1 MTRTI
6 RHSLTVAALLALG
19 ACAGTNYSVA
29 LSQACT
35 VYATALTDLAVLRA
49 QNRLS
54 ADQVAK
60 VEAVRSVA
68 TPLCTSPQSDPRSA
82 LAAVEKAMLNM
93 PKGN

>member
-1 MTRTI
+1 MTRI
-6 RHSLTVAALLALG
+6 FLLAALLALG
-19 ACAGTNYSVA
+19 ACATNYSVA

-35 VYATALTDLAVLRA
+35 VYATALTDLAALRA

-60 VEAVRSVA
+60 VELVRSVA

-82 LAAVEKAMLNM
+82 LAAVEKAMLDM
-93 PKGN
+93 PRKQ